1 MSLKKA
7 CPKDHFP
14 LPKID
19 QLVDATIGYQRLS
32 FLDTC
37 SGYNQIPMHSE
48 DEEKTSFITPR
59 GLFVYK
65 VMPFGLKNFGS
76 TYQRFITKIFAGL
89 LGSIVEAYIYD
100 TVAKNW
106 RTEDHI
112 ADLETVFYVLR
123 NYNMKLNSSMY
134 FWGSLGNFLGH
145 IVSQKGIE
153 TNPAQSK
160 ALLETTEPKTA
171 KEIQVLTGR
180 IAALNRFIS

>member
-37 SGYNQIPMHSE
+37 SGYNQIPMHPE
-48 DEEKTSFITPR
+48 DEEKTRFITPR

-65 VMPFGLKNFGS
+65 VMPFGLKNVGS
-76 TYQRFITKIFAGL
+76 TYPRFITKIFAGL

-100 TVAKNW
+100 TVVKNW
-106 RTEDHI
+106 RAEDHI
-112 ADLETVFYVLR
+112 ADLEIVFDVLK
-123 NYNMKLNSSMY
+123 NYNMKLNPSMY
-134 FWGSLGNFLGH
+134 F
-145 IVSQKGIE
+145 
-153 TNPAQSK
+153 
-160 ALLETTEPKTA
+160 
-171 KEIQVLTGR
+171 
-180 IAALNRFIS
+180 